1 MKQNVGTRM
10 PAFTNHESK
19 LVKGSFDFIGVLH
32 YTNIY
37 VKHNSNN
44 LKMENRDVF
53 MDAAIELTG
62 KSFIYYYYKV
72 RTIFN
77 Q

>member
-1 MKQNVGTRM
+1 M

-44 LKMENRDVF
+44 LKMENRDVL

-62 KSFIYYYYKV
+62 
-72 RTIFN
+72 
-77 Q
+77 